1 MVVAGHLE
9 NAYKQKQTKRSNKKI
24 TPDQS
29 KKGRVSQE
37 IQAASGSWE
46 RSGN

>member
-1 MVVAGHLE
+1 MVIVGYLE
-9 NAYKQKQTKRSNKKI
+9 NSYKQKQIKRNNKKI

-29 KKGRVSQE
+29 EKGRVSQE